1 MPGRGSTEDGRA
13 LTMGVIGSL
22 FGSTVGA
29 VFDAAGQWVATGA
42 VWLLDQVGRALSAT
56 TSIDLG
62 APWFT
67 RHEAVMASL
76 AAAVVLPMACCSA
89 ILAVYRQDL
98 SQLARS
104 FLVKLPL
111 AMLFTGL
118 CVELVRLA
126 MVVTDDLSGEVL
138 RTGGVDSAHALA
150 PLASFLAA
158 ASLPSPGGVPA
169 FVVFVSALLVAMAS
183 MALWLELV
191 VRSAA
196 IAAATLFLPLALAGL
211 VWPSVSHWC
220 RRLADTIAAL
230 VLSKL
235 VVAAVLSLAAG
246 ALAGAVSG
254 TSGDSSGG
262 FATAMTAVALLLVA
276 TTSPFVLLRLVPAV
290 EAGAVLHLE
299 HMRHRLQRSAMAPI
313 RAAAVATQLAGSA
326 GMLSGAATAGSA
338 STGGSS
344 STLGPV
350 AGRAQPVSDGAIG
363 EGGVGMFRGDPRGWG
378 PFTENVAQVLAT
390 TAPGGRGRTA
400 PVQGGHD
407 TLTPDGEPAR

>member
-1 MPGRGSTEDGRA
+1 
-13 LTMGVIGSL
+13 MGPLGSL
-22 FGSTVGA
+22 LGGA
-29 VFDAAGQWVATGA
+29 AGALFDAAGRWVAAGA

-62 APWFT
+62 AAWFT
-67 RHEAVMASL
+67 THESVMSAL
-76 AAAVVLPMACCSA
+76 AAAVVLPMSCCAA
-89 ILAVYRQDL
+89 ISAVYRQDL
-98 SQLARS
+98 SQLLRG

-118 CVELVRLA
+118 CVELVRLSMA
-126 MVVTDDLSGEVL
+126 VTDDLSGGVL
-138 RTGGVDSAHALA
+138 RTGGVDARHALA
-150 PLASFLAA
+150 PLSSFLAA

-169 FVVFVSALLVAMAS
+169 FVVFVAAVLVALAS
-183 MALWLELV
+183 FALWLELV

-246 ALAGAVSG
+246 AIAGAVTG

-262 FATAMTAVALLLVA
+262 FATAMTGIALLIVA

-299 HMRHRLQRSAMAPI
+299 HVRHRLQRSAMAPV
-313 RAAAVATQLAGSA
+313 RAASVAAQLAGGA
-326 GMLSGAATAGSA
+326 GMLGGTAAAQAAPPTGAGAGAAGS
-338 STGGSS
+338 
-344 STLGPV
+344 
-350 AGRAQPVSDGAIG
+350 IG
-363 EGGVGMFRGDPRGWG
+363 MLRGDPRGWG
-378 PFTENVAQVLAT
+378 PFTAHVAEVLAS
-390 TAPGGRGRTA
+390 ADPIGGRPATGAGARPKT
-400 PVQGGHD
+400 
-407 TLTPDGEPAR
+407 EPKAEPR

>member
-1 MPGRGSTEDGRA
+1 
-13 LTMGVIGSL
+13 MGVLGSL
-22 FGSTVGA
+22 FGGTVGA

-62 APWFT
+62 AAWFT
-67 RHEAVMASL
+67 RHETVMASM

-89 ILAVYRQDL
+89 ISAVYRQDL

-126 MVVTDDLSGEVL
+126 MAVTDALSGAVL
-138 RTGGVDSAHALA
+138 RAGGVDAGHALA

-246 ALAGAVSG
+246 ALAGVADG
-254 TSGDSSGG
+254 TAADGSAG
-262 FATAMTAVALLLVA
+262 FATAMTGIALLLVA

-299 HMRHRLQRSAMAPI
+299 HMRHRLQRSATAPV
-313 RAAAVATQLAGSA
+313 RAAGIATQLAGSA
-326 GMLSGAATAGSA
+326 GMLTGAATAGA
-338 STGGSS
+338 ASS
-344 STLGPV
+344 SGSVGAWGRL
-350 AGRAQPVSDGAIG
+350 AGGESQPASAGAQS
-363 EGGVGMFRGDPRGWG
+363 EGGVGMFRGDRRGWG
-378 PFTENVAQVLAT
+378 PFAEEVAQVLAT
-390 TAPGGRGRTA
+390 TVPGRRGRVPA
-400 PVQGGHD
+400 FE
-407 TLTPDGEPAR
+407 GEGESPPPGLEPTR